1 MAISPILSRRLILA
15 LGLAL
20 AVPVA
25 AARGAA
31 NGDAGAFVDGLGQEA
46 IAALDRIGKDPEAR
60 RQAIAALLDEA
71 VDLDRIS
78 RLCLGRHWRS
88 ASGAQREE
96 YVRLFRDNV
105 LAVLSRRM
113 SFYTGGE
120 KFVVTATRPAGEDA
134 MVASQIIY
142 GTNDPPL
149 KIEWRVRV
157 ENGSPV
163 IIDVL
168 PEGVSLVLTYRSE
181 FDEVISRNG
190 LDGLITELRTRA
202 AAKNA

>member
-1 MAISPILSRRLILA
+1 MAIMQRLSRRVT
-15 LGLAL
+15 LAL
-20 AVPVA
+20 AVAIPA
-25 AARGAA
+25 TTMARGATTEE
-31 NGDAGAFVDGLGQEA
+31 AGAFVDGLGQQT
-46 IAALDRIGKDPEAR
+46 IAALDRIGKDADAR
-60 RQAIAALLDEA
+60 QQAISDLLNEA
-71 VDLDRIS
+71 VDLERIS
-78 RLCLGRHWRS
+78 RLCLGRHWRT
-88 ASGAQREE
+88 ASEAQREE

-113 SFYTGGE
+113 SHYTGGE

-142 GTNDPPL
+142 ASNDPPL

-157 ENGSPV
+157 ENGSPM

-190 LDGLITELRTRA
+190 LDGLLTELRNR